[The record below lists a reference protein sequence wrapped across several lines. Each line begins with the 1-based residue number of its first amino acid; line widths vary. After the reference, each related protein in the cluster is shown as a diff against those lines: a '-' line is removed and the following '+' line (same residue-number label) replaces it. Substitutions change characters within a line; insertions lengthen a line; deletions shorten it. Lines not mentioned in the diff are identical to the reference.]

1 MTGPG
6 HHRVDCRARVGVVKA
21 RRVAPPLRAVG
32 LDNASGETGEG
43 IHVMARE
50 SDRLTAVV
58 SGGAVPIRGA
68 RRSFEGSTP
77 KGGDHDA

>member
-6 HHRVDCRARVGVVKA
+6 HHRVDSRARVGVVKA

-43 IHVMARE
+43 IYVMARE
-50 SDRLTAVV
+50 STGLTAVV
-58 SGGAVPIRGA
+58 SDTGSDSRRLALVRG
-68 RRSFEGSTP
+68 F
-77 KGGDHDA
+77 